1 MSERIKNIAAIA
13 YIEGL
18 SILRD
23 KTLAALVLGS
33 VFIYLAGFGL
43 VYKSAVL
50 FDIPVAVVDQDQ
62 SYTSRGLVAKI
73 ANNPRLKVVYESNSP
88 GNAEKLLR
96 AEKIR
101 AVIAIPERF
110 EQDIARGQAVNI
122 SVAVDGTNLIYA
134 YNLKKAVS
142 DLNRSLGTE
151 IMTASLLGA
160 GLDPSSTAQV
170 LKAVDFES
178 QILYNPTNS
187 YINFLF
193 LLLIVLALQQ
203 TCLLGEGITLASE
216 KAQGTWTRF
225 ALSPI
230 SPWQIFAGKALIYY
244 LAILFNAAF
253 ALLGAFALL
262 KLPINGSILLLF
274 IVFAV
279 FALSIIGLGF
289 WLSSYCRNS
298 MQATMIISL
307 FNIPMLMGSGLNW
320 PFSSMSIAIKYI
332 ACLFPYTWMAHAARA
347 ITMKGAG
354 IDIIWPDLTVLAAMA
369 AVFIFGAVKSVDR
382 FICNREGVSK

>member
-1 MSERIKNIAAIA
+1 MTERIKNIAAIA

-50 FDIPVAVVDQDQ
+50 FDIPVALVDQDQ
-62 SYTSRGLVAKI
+62 SYASRGLAAKI

-88 GNAEKLLR
+88 GNTEKLLQ

-110 EQDIARGQAVNI
+110 EQNIARGQAVNV

-160 GLDPSSTAQV
+160 GLDPSSTAGV
-170 LKAVDFES
+170 LKVVDFES

-193 LLLIVLALQQ
+193 LLLIILALQQ

-216 KAQGTWTRF
+216 KAQGTWIRF
-225 ALSPI
+225 ALSPL
-230 SPWQIFAGKALIYY
+230 SPWEIFAGKALPYY
-244 LAILFNAAF
+244 LAILFNAAT
-253 ALLGAFALL
+253 ALLGAFVFL
-262 KLPINGSILLLF
+262 KLPVNGSMLLLF
-274 IVFAV
+274 FVFAV

-298 MQATMIISL
+298 LQATMIISL

-320 PFSSMSIAIKYI
+320 PFASMATVVKYI
-332 ACLFPYTWMAHAARA
+332 ALLFPYTWMAHAARA
-347 ITMKGAG
+347 ITLKGAG
-354 IDIIWPDLTVLAAMA
+354 ITLIWPDLAVLTVMA
-369 AVFIFGAVKSVDR
+369 IIFVSGAVKSVGR
-382 FICNREGVSK
+382 FICNREGVCK

>member
-1 MSERIKNIAAIA
+1 MLERIKNIATIT

-43 VYKSAVL
+43 VYKSAIL

-73 ANNPRLKVVYESNSP
+73 ANNPKLKVVYESNSP
-88 GNAEKLLR
+88 VNTEKLLQ

-101 AVIAIPERF
+101 AIFVIPERF
-110 EQDIARGQAVNI
+110 EQDIARGQAVKV
-122 SVAVDGTNLIYA
+122 SVAADGTNLIYT
-134 YNLKKAVS
+134 YNLKKAIS

-193 LLLIVLALQQ
+193 LLLIILALQQ
-203 TCLLGEGITLASE
+203 TCLLGEGITLSGE
-216 KAQGTWTRF
+216 KAQGTWTQF
-225 ALSPI
+225 ALSPL
-230 SPWQIFAGKALIYY
+230 SPWEIFAGKALIYY
-244 LAILFNAAF
+244 LAVLFNAAV

-262 KLPINGSILLLF
+262 KLPVNGSILLLF
-274 IVFAV
+274 FTFAV
-279 FALSIIGLGF
+279 FALSIIGMGF
-289 WLSSYCRNS
+289 WLSSHCKDS
-298 MQATMIISL
+298 MQATMVISL

-320 PFSSMSIAIKYI
+320 PFSSMSSVVKYI
-332 ACLFPYTWMAHAARA
+332 AFLFPYTWMAHAARA
-347 ITMKGAG
+347 ITLKGAG
-354 IDIIWPDLTVLAAMA
+354 ITLIWPDLAVLAAMA
-369 AVFIFGAVKSVDR
+369 IVFIFGAVKSVDR
-382 FICNREGVSK
+382 FICNQKGVSR